1 VYWSLGRSFFTYDLA
16 AATAAVNDST
26 TKAKGDTSKKADT
39 AAMPHYAYTAKRF
52 DITMVAPK
60 DRPSG
65 SVVLTGARIVT
76 MKGDE
81 IIPEGDI
88 VVTNNRIAA
97 IGASGSVTV
106 PSGAKRIDVHG
117 KTIIP
122 GYIDIHAHMWP
133 TWGVHKSQVYEYLA
147 NLAYGVTTTRDP
159 QTSTTD
165 VLTYGDLV
173 ETGELIGPRIFTTG
187 PGVFWTDEV
196 SSQADAREVLTRYSD
211 FYQTHTLKQYMVGD
225 RMQRQWTLIAAKEQG
240 ITPTLE
246 GGLDFRKNMTEAID
260 GYAGS
265 EHAYAIMP
273 LYKDIVQLV
282 ASSGITYTPT
292 LLVEYGGPWA
302 ENYWYEHYDVHNDA
316 KLRRFTPHDEVDRR
330 SLRRPGWFADS
341 QYSFPNV
348 AAQAAKIVAAG
359 GRVGLGG
366 HGQLQGL
373 GDHFELWSIA
383 SGGMP
388 PHDVLRVGT
397 IFGAQAIGI
406 DKDLGSLEVG
416 KLADLQVLDKN
427 PLDDIKNTNTILYVM
442 KNGRLYE
449 GATLKEI
456 YPREREIPPLY
467 WWRPAEQ

>member
-1 VYWSLGRSFFTYDLA
+1 
-16 AATAAVNDST
+16 
-26 TKAKGDTSKKADT
+26 
-39 AAMPHYAYTAKRF
+39 
-52 DITMVAPK
+52 
-60 DRPSG
+60 
-65 SVVLTGARIVT
+65 
-76 MKGDE
+76 
-81 IIPEGDI
+81 
-88 VVTNNRIAA
+88 
-97 IGASGSVTV
+97 
-106 PSGAKRIDVHG
+106 VHG

-133 TWGVHKSQVYEYLA
+133 TWGVHKTQVYEYLA

-330 SLRRPGWFADS
+330 ALRRPDGSRTAS
-341 QYSFPNV
+341 TASPTSPPKPRKSSPP
-348 AAQAAKIVAAG
+348 AAASDWAATGNCRAWATTSSSGRSRAAACRCTTCSALVRSSVRRRSASTRTWDPWRSG
-359 GRVGLGG
+359 S
-366 HGQLQGL
+366 
-373 GDHFELWSIA
+373 WPTCKSSIRTR
-383 SGGMP
+383 STTSRTRTP
-388 PHDVLRVGT
+388 FST
-397 IFGAQAIGI
+397 
-406 DKDLGSLEVG
+406 S
-416 KLADLQVLDKN
+416 
-427 PLDDIKNTNTILYVM
+427 
-442 KNGRLYE
+442 
-449 GATLKEI
+449 
-456 YPREREIPPLY
+456 
-467 WWRPAEQ
+467 